1 MLELLIAAPSSG
13 SGKTMI
19 TCGLLALMQREGL
32 LPCAFKCGP
41 DYIDPM
47 FHRSVL
53 DIESHNLDLFL
64 SDEDYVRQS
73 YQRHGAGHAARIV
86 EGVMGYY
93 DGVGGTTTE
102 ASAWHLADTLDLPVL
117 LVIRPKG
124 MGLSAAAQIK
134 GMTAFRTPH
143 HIRGVILNECSRMMC
158 DTMKKAIEKETG
170 IPVIGCLPPLKDAAV
185 ESRHLG
191 LYTAGEVE
199 DLRGRIGRI
208 ADALAENVDM
218 DLFRSLFTKEE
229 KADAKPADQTRQPA
243 DTSGAGHPIDA
254 ESALPEKAGARPRI
268 AVADDEAFC
277 FMYQES
283 LEAFEAAGAE
293 LVRFSPVADRALPE
307 GISALYFPGGYP
319 ELHGRELAANA
330 SMRAAVLAA
339 AQNGMPVVAECGGF
353 MYLQEILRD
362 ADGTACEM
370 TGLLGG
376 ESEKK
381 ERLVRFGYAH
391 MTAEKDSLLL
401 RAGETY
407 PIHEFHYWDTTNNG
421 TDCMAVKPVSGRT
434 WQCAITGP
442 SLFAGFPHLYFAGHP
457 VLAERFVA
465 AAASYQEKQAA
476 RGETEQT
483 VCPKKGGAGC

>member
-1 MLELLIAAPSSG
+1 MLELLVAAASSG
-13 SGKTMI
+13 SGKTMV
-19 TCGLLALMQREGL
+19 TCGLLALLQREGL

-64 SDEDYVRQS
+64 SDEDYVRRS
-73 YQRHGAGHAARIV
+73 YHAHGAGHDARVV

-93 DGVGGTTTE
+93 DGVGGKTTQ

-117 LVIRPKG
+117 LVVRPKG
-124 MGLSAAAQIK
+124 MGLTAAAQVK
-134 GMTAFRTPH
+134 GMTAFRSPH
-143 HIRGVILNECSRMMC
+143 HIRGVLLNECSPMLLG
-158 DTMKKAIEKETG
+158 TMREVIEKETG

-199 DLRGRIGRI
+199 DLRVRIGRI
-208 ADALAENVDM
+208 ADALAENIDM

-229 KADAKPADQTRQPA
+229 EDAADEMAASKEEEPCAVV
-243 DTSGAGHPIDA
+243 AGGG
-254 ESALPEKAGARPRI
+254 KRPRI

-283 LEAFEAAGAE
+283 LEAFEQAGAE
-293 LVRFSPVADRALPE
+293 LVRFSPVADAALPE
-307 GISALYFPGGYP
+307 GVSGLYLPGGYP
-319 ELHGRELAANA
+319 ELHGQQLAANA
-330 SMRAAVLAA
+330 SMKASILAA
-339 AQNGMPVVAECGGF
+339 AKAGMPIVAECGGF
-353 MYLQEILRD
+353 MYLQETLQD
-362 ADGTACEM
+362 MDGADCPM
-370 TGLLGG
+370 TGLLEGS
-376 ESEKK
+376 SEKK
-381 ERLVRFGYAH
+381 TRLVRFGYAH
-391 MTAEKDSLLL
+391 MTAEQDSLLL
-401 RAGETY
+401 RSGETY

-421 TDCMAVKPVSGRT
+421 ADCAAVKPVSGRS
-434 WQCAITGP
+434 WRCAITGP

-465 AAASYQEKQAA
+465 AAAAYRPAE
-476 RGETEQT
+476 
-483 VCPKKGGAGC
+483 GGRS